1 MPVRVDVF
9 TNEGMGRGVLRGARS
24 PRDLLEAGFPI
35 EIDDV
40 TWQAFTAA
48 GPTPSGPV
56 AIAPDDIILLVADD
70 DPFLPVH
77 AAWHAVTIWAGP
89 LVMSGELP
97 TMPGFDPG
105 RALTRPSGEFV
116 LLRDLRIALAER
128 PEAGEIAVEH
138 GLVNRYAVEAIEADL
153 DLGFHFPG
161 AAVRE
166 ASARPLA

>member
-9 TNEGMGRGVLRGARS
+9 TNEGMGRGVLRGASS

-35 EIDDV
+35 EIDQLS
-40 TWQAFTAA
+40 WQAFTAA
-48 GPTPSGPV
+48 PPIPSGSI
-56 AIAPDDIILLVADD
+56 AIVPDDVILLVADD

-77 AAWHAVTIWAGP
+77 AAWHPVSLEAGP
-89 LVMSGELP
+89 LRIEAELP

-116 LLRDLRIALAER
+116 LLRALRVGLAGR
-128 PEAGEIAVEH
+128 PEAGQLDIEH
-138 GLVNRYAVEAIEADL
+138 GLVNRYAVERIEADL

-161 AAVRE
+161 AAMSQE
-166 ASARPLA
+166 GARPSA